1 MLENNGMSSTPPIL
15 KSTREDEQKTVGYPI
30 ETSKSKEE
38 FCTEVVTNLF
48 TFIWD
53 FNRYSDRNFG
63 KWIDFIHFSNC
74 TVCHK
79 TLLKSILLDWINC
92 ECKVAALYWRKY

>member
-1 MLENNGMSSTPPIL
+1 MQVYTFLFFFICLLENNGMSSNSPML

-48 TFIWD
+48 TFI
-53 FNRYSDRNFG
+53 
-63 KWIDFIHFSNC
+63 
-74 TVCHK
+74 
-79 TLLKSILLDWINC
+79 
-92 ECKVAALYWRKY
+92 

>member
-1 MLENNGMSSTPPIL
+1 MQVPCTFLFIFIYLLENNGMSSTPPIL

-48 TFIWD
+48 TFI
-53 FNRYSDRNFG
+53 
-63 KWIDFIHFSNC
+63 
-74 TVCHK
+74 
-79 TLLKSILLDWINC
+79 
-92 ECKVAALYWRKY
+92 

>member
-1 MLENNGMSSTPPIL
+1 MLTLYTFEQVCTFLFIFICLLENNGMSSNPPIL

-48 TFIWD
+48 TFI
-53 FNRYSDRNFG
+53 
-63 KWIDFIHFSNC
+63 
-74 TVCHK
+74 
-79 TLLKSILLDWINC
+79 
-92 ECKVAALYWRKY
+92 